1 MVTPDPGDENAPTQ
15 RIDPTSPTTRVNPAV
30 GATRWVTR
38 VFRPGA
44 APPPEPPPGTRA
56 GPQQGQQPD
65 EGPTRV
71 VPPGSSPGAGSDH
84 TTVLPGGADAP
95 GSAAGG
101 TRVQPPASPTTALG
115 ADLSAGR
122 PARRPT
128 VGAPGSPEG
137 RTPWW
142 RVLFGP
148 LLDWMARLVS
158 RAVVGPAGDLDYAV
172 PAELRRRYQ
181 ILDHIGAGGEAVVYL
196 AEPTDSPGRRLALKV
211 YRPGHDINRELLDRL
226 RARGTA
232 SPHTPAI
239 QGYGTATSSW
249 GEELAW
255 EAQEYFS
262 LGTLREVINQSPLDD
277 ERAGAV
283 VRAVAD
289 CLHHWQ
295 SELQHN
301 HTDVKP
307 ENLLVRSLDP
317 PVVALTD
324 FGGAVRATM
333 SRVYGGQAITE
344 DYAAPEVIEGRRE
357 APAAWWSLGVM
368 VHELTT
374 GRRPER
380 GGNWLTA
387 RNTEVDISAITD
399 ERWRL
404 LARGLLTLSP
414 STRWGH
420 DEVAAWL
427 AGERPPIRTASRLRP
442 INFAGASH
450 EDPPSLAFD
459 LLDRSDTGAMWLR
472 SHWSELRTWLDR
484 EVSDYTF
491 DRAYLTG
498 LDARPELAHVAISAL
513 AARYVPGMPPRFRG
527 HEISADGLLAL
538 ATGEASRHAVVREAV
553 ESGVVGLGSQHW
565 CPHPGCRSG
574 GSGRCALLE
583 RVQHEVPLLMKRVH
597 ETLERVTA
605 SGPDAPRSPA
615 SHEIDS
621 TWARAVEL
629 VLVPETAAQHRSLL
643 RRQSWHPSQRSS
655 APNAPWWLEQRKTAL
670 RDGGEQLA
678 GRAAMLTALL
688 LLPEADRIG
697 GAIAERERADGKARR
712 QDRWASLAGSARDR
726 WESTQEKVSTAKQRR
741 AEAATTR
748 PDHPVVPGDQ
758 GFGTPTRPQE
768 PATAK
773 EKRRQDKAA
782 RRVEKTMGQIQRAMK
797 AGKCRRFAYPAAL
810 LGLVDG
816 LGRALRPEE
825 GFFPESVFVT
835 DTYTGLLEFSDN
847 PLAEGAAALTGLL
860 PGGIGASWWLP
871 VLLSITLL
879 VLGRTAAKST
889 VKARR
894 RLGAFR
900 LAVAGSLVMLV
911 VLLSTGLLA
920 LGSGVLIPLDG
931 LLG

>member
-15 RIDPTSPTTRVNPAV
+15 RIDPARPATRANPAA

-38 VFRPGA
+38 VLRPGA
-44 APPPEPPPGTRA
+44 SPPEP
-56 GPQQGQQPD
+56 QPD
-65 EGPTRV
+65 GAPTRV
-71 VPPGSSPGAGSDH
+71 VPPGTGPGADR
-84 TTVLPGGADAP
+84 TTVLPGDTAD
-95 GSAAGG
+95 G
-101 TRVQPPASPTTALG
+101 TRARVPAQPTTPLG
-115 ADLSAGR
+115 GGR
-122 PARRPT
+122 PSPRPT
-128 VGAPGSPEG
+128 AGHGAPGARP
-137 RTPWW
+137 PWW

-158 RAVVGPAGDLDYAV
+158 RVVVGPAGDLDYAV

-181 ILDHIGAGGEAVVYL
+181 VLDHVGAGGEAVVYL

-226 RARGTA
+226 RTRGTT
-232 SPHTPAI
+232 SPYTPAI
-239 QGYGTATSSW
+239 HGYGTAASSW
-249 GEELAW
+249 GEDLAW

-262 LGTLREVINQSPLDD
+262 LGTLREVINQAPMDD
-277 ERAGAV
+277 ARAEAV

-295 SELQHN
+295 GELQHN

-333 SRVYGGQAITE
+333 SRVYGGQAVTE

-368 VHELTT
+368 VHELVT

-404 LARGLLTLSP
+404 LARGLLALAP
-414 STRWGH
+414 SARWGH
-420 DEVAAWL
+420 EEVAAWL
-427 AGERPPIRTASRLRP
+427 AGERPQIRTAHRMRP
-442 INFAGASH
+442 INFAGALH

-459 LLDRSDTGAMWLR
+459 LIDRSDTGAMWLR
-472 SHWSELRTWLDR
+472 SHWPELRTWLDR
-484 EVSDYTF
+484 EVNDYTF

-498 LDARPELAHVAISAL
+498 LDARPDLAHVAISAL

-538 ATGEASRHAVVREAV
+538 ATGESSRHAVVREAV

-583 RVQHEVPLLMKRVH
+583 RVQHEVPLLMARVH
-597 ETLERVTA
+597 ETLERVTG
-605 SGPDAPRSPA
+605 SGPDAPRRPA
-615 SHEIDS
+615 AHELDS

-629 VLVPETAAQHRSLL
+629 VLVPEAASRHRSLL
-643 RRQSWHPSQRSS
+643 RRQSWHPSQRSA
-655 APNAPWWLEQRKTAL
+655 APNAPWWLEQRKAAL
-670 RDGGEQLA
+670 RDGGDQLA
-678 GRAAMLTALL
+678 GRGAMLTALL
-688 LLPEADRIG
+688 LLPEAARIG
-697 GAIAERERADGKARR
+697 GTIAERERADGRARR
-712 QDRWASLAGSARDR
+712 QDRWASLAGSARER
-726 WESTQEKVSTAKQRR
+726 WGSAREKVASARQRR
-741 AEAATTR
+741 AEAAATR
-748 PDHPVVPGDQ
+748 PDDPARSED
-758 GFGTPTRPQE
+758 PTRPQE
-768 PATAK
+768 PVTAG
-773 EKRRQDKAA
+773 ERRRQDRAA
-782 RRVEKTMGQIQRAMK
+782 RRVEKTMGQIQRAMR
-797 AGKCRRFAYPAAL
+797 AGRCRRFAYPAAL

-816 LGRALRPEE
+816 LGRALRPEA
-825 GFFPESVFVT
+825 GFFPESEFVT
-835 DTYTGLLEFSDN
+835 DAYTGLLEFSDS
-847 PLAEGAAALTGLL
+847 PVADGAATLTGLL
-860 PGGIGASWWLP
+860 PGGIGALWWFP
-871 VLLSITLL
+871 VLLAVLLL
-879 VLGRTAAKST
+879 VLGRTAARST

-900 LAVAGSLVMLV
+900 LAVAGSLLMLV
-911 VLLSTGLLA
+911 VVFSTGLLA

>member
-15 RIDPTSPTTRVNPAV
+15 RIDPTTPTTRANPAV

-44 APPPEPPPGTRA
+44 APPPEPGAAYPGPPPT
-56 GPQQGQQPD
+56 PD
-65 EGPTRV
+65 DGPTRV
-71 VPPGSSPGAGSDH
+71 VPPGAPNGPDR
-84 TTVLPGGADAP
+84 TTVLPGDAALGAAP
-95 GSAAGG
+95 ADG
-101 TRVQPPASPTTALG
+101 TRIQPPASDFA
-115 ADLSAGR
+115 SATGR
-122 PARRPT
+122 PGTSRPA
-128 VGAPGSPEG
+128 VASPRPSGG

-142 RVLFGP
+142 RVLLGP

-158 RAVVGPAGDLDYAV
+158 RVVVGPAGDLDYAV

-181 ILDHIGAGGEAVVYL
+181 VLDHIGAGGEAVVYL
-196 AEPTDSPGRRLALKV
+196 AEPTDTPGRQLALKV

-239 QGYGTATSSW
+239 QGYGTAASSW
-249 GEELAW
+249 GEDLAW

-262 LGTLREVINQSPLDD
+262 LGTLREVINQSPMDD
-277 ERAGAV
+277 EGARAV

-333 SRVYGGQAITE
+333 SRVYGSQAVTE
-344 DYAAPEVIEGRRE
+344 AYASPEVVEGRRE

-374 GRRPER
+374 GRRPDR

-404 LARGLLTLSP
+404 LARGLLTLAP
-414 STRWGH
+414 SARWGY

-427 AGERPPIRTASRLRP
+427 AGERPPIRTASRRRP
-442 INFAGASH
+442 INFAGTSH

-484 EVSDYTF
+484 EVNDYTF

-498 LDARPELAHVAISAL
+498 LEARPDLAHVAISAL

-527 HEISADGLLAL
+527 HEISADGLLGL
-538 ATGEASRHAVVREAV
+538 AAGDASRHSVVREAV
-553 ESGVVGLGSQHW
+553 ESGVVGLGAQHW
-565 CPHPGCRSG
+565 CPHPECRSG

-583 RVQHEVPLLMKRVH
+583 RVQHEVPLLMARVN
-597 ETLERVTA
+597 ETLERVVDERPDTTRN
-605 SGPDAPRSPA
+605 PDAPRRPA
-615 SHEIDS
+615 AHEIDS
-621 TWARAVEL
+621 TWARAVEM
-629 VLVPETAAQHRSLL
+629 VLSPETAAQHRSLL
-643 RRQSWHPSQRSS
+643 RRQSWHPQQRSS
-655 APNAPWWLEQRKTAL
+655 APNAPWWSEQRKAAL
-670 RDGGEQLA
+670 RDGGDQLA
-678 GRAAMLTALL
+678 SRSAVLTALL
-688 LLPEADRIG
+688 LLPEAARVG
-697 GAIAERERADGKARR
+697 GSIAERERADGRARR
-712 QDRWASLAGSARDR
+712 QDRWASLAGSARAR
-726 WESTQEKVSTAKQRR
+726 WEGAQEKVATARQRR
-741 AEAATTR
+741 AVAATR
-748 PDHPVVPGDQ
+748 PDNPALPGD
-758 GFGTPTRPQE
+758 PTRPQE

-773 EKRRQDKAA
+773 EKRRQDRAA
-782 RRVEKTMGQIQRAMK
+782 RRVDRTMGQIQRAMK
-797 AGKCRRFAYPAAL
+797 AGRCRRFAYPAAL
-810 LGLVDG
+810 LGLLDG
-816 LGRALRPEE
+816 LGRAVRPGE
-825 GFFPESVFVT
+825 GFFPESAFVT
-835 DTYTGLLEFSDN
+835 DAYTGLLDFSDN
-847 PLAEGAAALTGLL
+847 PLTEGAAALTGLL
-860 PGGIGASWWLP
+860 PGGIGAAWWFP
-871 VLLSITLL
+871 VLLSVALF

-889 VKARR
+889 LKARR

-911 VLLSTGLLA
+911 VLFSTGLLA

>member
-1 MVTPDPGDENAPTQ
+1 MVTPDPGDESAPTQ
-15 RIDPTSPTTRVNPAV
+15 RIDPVPPTTRIDPTV
-30 GATRWVTR
+30 GPTRWVTR

-44 APPPEPPPGTRA
+44 NRPPESDPGEDRTRILPS
-56 GPQQGQQPD
+56 GDTDRTSVLSPQA
-65 EGPTRV
+65 TRV
-71 VPPGSSPGAGSDH
+71 RRPSGRPQDSAR
-84 TTVLPGGADAP
+84 PGGP
-95 GSAAGG
+95 
-101 TRVQPPASPTTALG
+101 V
-115 ADLSAGR
+115 
-122 PARRPT
+122 
-128 VGAPGSPEG
+128 

-158 RAVVGPAGDLDYAV
+158 RVVIGPAGDLDYAV

-181 ILDHIGAGGEAVVYL
+181 VLDRLGAGGEAIVYL
-196 AEPTDSPGRRLALKV
+196 VEPIDSPGHRLALKV

-232 SPHTPAI
+232 SPYTPAI

-262 LGTLREVINQSPLDD
+262 HGTLREVIDEAPLED
-277 ERAGAV
+277 ERARAV

-368 VHELTT
+368 VHELVT

-404 LARGLLTLSP
+404 AARGLLTPAP
-414 STRWGH
+414 SARWGH
-420 DEVAAWL
+420 EEVAAWL
-427 AGERPPIRTASRLRP
+427 AGERPRIRTARRLRP
-442 INFAGASH
+442 IDFAGASH

-459 LLDRSDTGAMWLR
+459 LLDRSDTGALWLR
-472 SHWSELRTWLDR
+472 THWSELRTWLDR
-484 EVSDYTF
+484 EVNDYTF
-491 DRAYLTG
+491 DRSYLTG
-498 LDARPELAHVAISAL
+498 LDERPDLAHVAISAL

-527 HEISADGLLAL
+527 HQISADGLLSL
-538 ATGEASRHAVVREAV
+538 ATGDASRHSVIREAV
-553 ESGVVGLGSQHW
+553 QTGVVGLGSQHW
-565 CPHPGCRSG
+565 CPHPSCRSG

-583 RVQHEVPLLMKRVH
+583 RVQHEVPLLMRRVQEDLDH
-597 ETLERVTA
+597 LVG
-605 SGPDAPRSPA
+605 SGPDAPRRPA
-615 SHEIDS
+615 AHEIDT

-629 VLVPETAAQHRSLL
+629 VLADEVGSRHRSLL
-643 RRQSWHPSQRSS
+643 RRQSWHPRQRSF
-655 APNAPWWLEQRKTAL
+655 APNAPWWSEQRRVAL
-670 RDGGEQLA
+670 RDGGDGLA
-678 GRAAMLTALL
+678 SRGALLTALV

-697 GAIAERERADGKARR
+697 RTISQRERADGRARR
-712 QDRWASLAGSARDR
+712 QDRWASLAGAARAKWDNTKEKAGSAR
-726 WESTQEKVSTAKQRR
+726 QRR
-741 AEAATTR
+741 AQAAGRADDPAR
-748 PDHPVVPGDQ
+748 PEDPSRAHQAD
-758 GFGTPTRPQE
+758 
-768 PATAK
+768 TAK
-773 EKRRQDKAA
+773 ERRRRERAE
-782 RRVEKTMGQIQRAMK
+782 RRVERTMGQIQRAMR
-797 AGKCRRFAYPAAL
+797 AGRCRRFAYPAAL
-810 LGLVDG
+810 LGLLDG

-825 GFFPESVFVT
+825 GFFPRSTWVM
-835 DTYTGLLEFSDN
+835 DTYTGLLDFSAN
-847 PLAEGAAALTGLL
+847 PVSEAAAALLGLL
-860 PGGIGASWWLP
+860 PGDVGTAWWFP
-871 VLLSITLL
+871 VLLSVTLL
-879 VLGRTAAKST
+879 YLGRTAAGQK

-894 RLGAFR
+894 RLAAFR
-900 LAVAGSLVMLV
+900 LAVGGSALMLV
-911 VLLSTGLLA
+911 VLMSTGLLA
-920 LGSGVLIPLDG
+920 LGSGILIPLDG